1 MENDLIDYADSNK
14 KYSDGWSCDRKQKTL
29 ALRLVK
35 PFMIS
40 LPDVIERPVQT
51 V

>member
-1 MENDLIDYADSNK
+1 MILTVEVVIEN
-14 KYSDGWSCDRKQKTL
+14 RKQKTL
-29 ALRLVK
+29 ALRLEK

-51 V
+51 I

>member
-1 MENDLIDYADSNK
+1 MILTVEVVIEN
-14 KYSDGWSCDRKQKTL
+14 RQKTL